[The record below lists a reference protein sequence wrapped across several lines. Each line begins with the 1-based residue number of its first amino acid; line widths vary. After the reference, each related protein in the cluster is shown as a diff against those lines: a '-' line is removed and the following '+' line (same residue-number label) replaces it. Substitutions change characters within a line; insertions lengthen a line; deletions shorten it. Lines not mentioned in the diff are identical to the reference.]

1 MAKIILASQSPRRR
15 ELLTQIG
22 LEFTVCPST
31 VEESVTSTVPAE
43 VVKELSRQKA
53 EDVAQKICGTG
64 QLDRRGEHGGSK
76 ACDGGEPLL
85 VIGADTIV
93 AYNGMILGKP
103 RDEADAARMLGM
115 LQGNTHKVLTGV
127 TLIFMENKETS
138 AVTFAEETEVAMYPM
153 SDEEISWYVSTG
165 EPMDKAGAYGIQGLC
180 ARFVRQI
187 RGDYGNVVGLPA
199 ARVYQELRKH
209 GGIL

>member
-1 MAKIILASQSPRRR
+1 MVKIILASQSPRRK

-22 LEFTVCPST
+22 LEFTVCPSMM
-31 VEESVTSTVPAE
+31 EESVTSTDPAE

-53 EDVAQKICGTG
+53 EDVALKICGIRKPYG
-64 QLDRRGEHGGSK
+64 CEESGGGS
-76 ACDGGEPLL
+76 DEQIL

-103 RDEADAARMLGM
+103 KDEADAVRMLGM

-127 TLIFMENKETS
+127 TLIFKENKGTS
-138 AVTFAEETEVAMYPM
+138 SVTFAEETEVTMYPM
-153 SDEEISWYVSTG
+153 SDEEISWYVGTG